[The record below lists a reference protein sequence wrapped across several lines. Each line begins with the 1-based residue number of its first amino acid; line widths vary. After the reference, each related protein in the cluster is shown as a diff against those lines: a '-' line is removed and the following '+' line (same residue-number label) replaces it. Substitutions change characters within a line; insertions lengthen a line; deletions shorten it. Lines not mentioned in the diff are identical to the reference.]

1 MRSIVLQSLKFITLD
16 LLGDIMLFPL
26 WWYTKGLQR
35 YANLMWENV
44 HMVERHLGV
53 FILTKNILRPMFGQY
68 DWQGRIISFFMRLVN
83 IIFRGGVL
91 LIWSLLCAALFMLWI
106 AFPLLMIWLIALQS
120 GVSLA

>member
-53 FILTKNILRPMFGQY
+53 FIWTKNILRPMFGQY

>member
-53 FILTKNILRPMFGQY
+53 FIWTNNILRPMFGQY